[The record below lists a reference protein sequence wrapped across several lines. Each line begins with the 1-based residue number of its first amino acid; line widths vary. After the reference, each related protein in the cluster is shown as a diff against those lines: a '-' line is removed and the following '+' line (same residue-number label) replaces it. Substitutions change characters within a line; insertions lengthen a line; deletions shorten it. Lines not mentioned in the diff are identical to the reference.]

1 MNVRTAPTLFQP
13 NLLVSNAHL
22 QTLLAR
28 YQPANLRAGLR
39 EFPLV
44 LDAGPDQTGWA
55 TEQAV
60 RLHGYYTPR
69 LTASDTRGLVLL
81 LHGWEGNSHST
92 YNQLSA
98 DALIRAGYDVF
109 RLNLRD
115 HGPGLQLD
123 PYALNRGLFMA
134 SLFDEVFAATQQ
146 VAAMAGKAPFYIVG
160 PSLGGNFALRL
171 ALRHRQEPLAQ
182 LARVIVFNPV
192 LDPFISAQALDRN
205 PFYLRYFRQRWL
217 ASLRAKARL
226 FPELYDFS
234 MLEAIPRLI
243 PMTDALLERYGKQLG
258 NFRDARAY
266 FDSYRIDPADLAQLT
281 VPTTIISSANDRVVP
296 VSTIQAVAPHALL
309 DVQIYPTGG
318 HVGYV
323 ELFPLRHKLPQLL
336 LHALRAEPS

>member
-1 MNVRTAPTLFQP
+1 MPFEP
-13 NLLVSNAHL
+13 NRLVSNAHL

-28 YQPANLRAGLR
+28 YRPVDLVAGLR

-55 TEQAV
+55 SEQAV
-60 RLHGYYTPR
+60 RMHGYYTPR
-69 LTASDTRGLVLL
+69 LTLCNSRGLVLL
-81 LHGWEGNSHST
+81 LHGWEGNSHSI
-92 YNQLSA
+92 YNQVTT

-109 RLNLRD
+109 RLNVRD
-115 HGPGLQLD
+115 HGPGLHVD
-123 PYALNRGLFMA
+123 PYALNRGFFMGT
-134 SLFDEVFAATQQ
+134 LFDEVFAATRQ
-146 VAAMAGKAPFYIVG
+146 VATMAGDAPFYIVG

-171 ALRHRQEPLAQ
+171 ALRHGREPLTQ

-192 LDPFISAQALDRN
+192 LDPFLSAQVLDQN
-205 PFYLRYFRQRWL
+205 PFYLRYFRRRWL

-234 MLEAIPRLI
+234 ALETIPRLI
-243 PMTDALLERYGKQLG
+243 PMTDALLERYGEQVG

-266 FDSYRIDPADLAQLT
+266 FEGYRIDPADLAQLT

-296 VSTIQAVAPHALL
+296 VSTIQAIAPHTLL
-309 DVQIYPTGG
+309 NVQIYPSGG

-323 ELFPLRHKLPQLL
+323 ELFPVRHRLPQLL
-336 LHALRAEPS
+336 LHALRAETP